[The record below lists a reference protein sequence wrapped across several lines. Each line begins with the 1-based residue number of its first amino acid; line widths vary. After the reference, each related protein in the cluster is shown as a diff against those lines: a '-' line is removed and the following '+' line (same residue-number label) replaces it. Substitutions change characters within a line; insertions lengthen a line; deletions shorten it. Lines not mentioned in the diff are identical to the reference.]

1 MIRAVRTSLGACAV
15 LACVAAPTRAAA
27 QTLPSPYAFIDQR
40 QEAGIFAGV
49 ANASTGR
56 FGFGPKGGTVY
67 GVRYA
72 VDLAG
77 PLSLEGSV
85 GFMDGTRDVV
95 SPSRP
100 EGDRVIGE
108 AEVLL
113 TTIDARL
120 RLSATGARTWHGLTP
135 FLLFGAGIA
144 FDPAKPSISEA
155 LLDPDELFDFG
166 TKFTAMAGP
175 GIRWSI
181 TRHLAVRSDLGLQL
195 YQLKTPSGYGDPT
208 LSLGPVAE
216 GEWVSSL
223 AFSASLLFRW

>member
-1 MIRAVRTSLGACAV
+1 L
-15 LACVAAPTRAAA
+15 LACVASARPAGA
-27 QTLPSPYAFIDQR
+27 QTIPSPYAFVEER
-40 QEAGIFAGV
+40 QEAGVFAGV
-49 ANASTGR
+49 ANAGTGR
-56 FGFGPKGGTVY
+56 WGYGPKGGTLF

-85 GFMDGTRDVV
+85 GIMDGTRDVV
-95 SPSRP
+95 SPARP

-135 FLLFGAGIA
+135 FLLFGAGVA

-181 TRHLAVRSDLGLQL
+181 ARHLAFRSDLGLQL
-195 YQLKTPSGYGDPT
+195 YQLKTPEGYGDPT
-208 LSLGPVAE
+208 LNLGPVAE
-216 GEWVSSL
+216 GEWVSSWS
-223 AFSASLLFRW
+223 FSASLLFRW

>member
-1 MIRAVRTSLGACAV
+1 LGACAV
-15 LACVAAPTRAAA
+15 LACFVAVGPAAA
-27 QTLPSPYAFIDQR
+27 QTIPSPYAFVEER
-40 QEAGIFAGV
+40 QEVGVFAGV
-49 ANASTGR
+49 ANAGTGR
-56 FGFGPKGGTVY
+56 FGFGPKGGLTY

-77 PLSLEGSV
+77 PLSLEGAVSFV
-85 GFMDGTRDVV
+85 DGTRDVV
-95 SPSRP
+95 SPARP

-113 TTIDARL
+113 TTIDVRL

-135 FLLFGAGIA
+135 FLLFGAGVA
-144 FDPAKPSISEA
+144 FDPAKASISEA

-208 LSLGPVAE
+208 LNLGPVAE

-223 AFSASLLFRW
+223 SYSASLLFRW